1 MTVLL
6 FWWLQLTIL
15 DVVAALYCIILEEED
30 LKLTLYV
37 LLFRMFYIVI
47 IDIVK
52 VFAIIEEC
60 LGIGMT
66 WGKLNRLGKL

>member
-1 MTVLL
+1 
-6 FWWLQLTIL
+6 
-15 DVVAALYCIILEEED
+15 LYCIILEEED